1 MSTKKTLGEK
11 LGDIVTR
18 HLLPVVV
25 YAVGFF
31 WALDSWQPGN
41 EGLAESIVAF
51 FCFIPGLAAWMLVWM
66 LCRTIFKTVS
76 GPARPPANPPELDS
90 AERLKLSAE
99 AEVSAQGAPI
109 KDVVEDKPGYSVGF
123 WMAWFWGLVGVGWV
137 IYIVRFVR
145 GP

>member
-25 YAVGFF
+25 YTVVFF
-31 WALDSWQPGN
+31 VALNSSLSKD
-41 EGLAESIVAF
+41 EGLAKAIGMF
-51 FCFIPGLAAWMLVWM
+51 FCFIPGLAVWMLVWM

-76 GPARPPANPPELDS
+76 GPAGPPADPPELDS

>member
-51 FCFIPGLAAWMLVWM
+51 FCFIPGLAVWMLVWM

-76 GPARPPANPPELDS
+76 GPAGPPADPPELDS